1 MTRGLISDLTEPDI
15 PPALEAA
22 AQTVIDHLC
31 ALRGGGLL
39 LSAMDGRLLV
49 EWLDA
54 GVQPALIV
62 TALERVAA
70 RRRSRRVKAPL
81 SLNSC
86 KGEVKKLRK
95 KCVGGRVSAAH
106 LTPPVKEMA
115 TTLRG
120 DPLAAL
126 AMTALHALDAVQAGV
141 AEERAEAALTI
152 VRQFHRE
159 AWDASAAEHNA
170 LRAMAAEE
178 LVELREKMD
187 AIAWDTALESVARDT
202 LRQRYPMLSAAAVWD
217 RLQG

>member
-15 PPALEAA
+15 PVALEAA

-62 TALERVAA
+62 TALERVAE
-70 RRRSRRVKAPL
+70 RRRRRRVKAPL
-81 SLNSC
+81 SLKSC

-95 KCVGGRVSAAH
+95 KGLGGRMSAGH
-106 LTPPVKEMA
+106 LTPPSDETSSA
-115 TTLRG
+115 LRG
-120 DPLAAL
+120 DPLASLANAAL
-126 AMTALHALDAVQAGV
+126 EALDALPTGA
-141 AEERAEAALTI
+141 AEERAEAALAI
-152 VRQFHRE
+152 VRRFHLDAWE
-159 AWDASAAEHNA
+159 ASTAEHPA
-170 LRAMAAEE
+170 LRALAETE
-178 LVELREKMD
+178 LTELREKMD
-187 AIAWDTALESVARDT
+187 AVAWDAAVESVARDT
-202 LRQRYPMLSAAAVWD
+202 LRQRYPMLSAGAVWD

>member
-1 MTRGLISDLTEPDI
+1 VTRGLISDLTEPDI
-15 PPALEAA
+15 PLALEAA

-62 TALERVAA
+62 TALERVAE
-70 RRRSRRVKAPL
+70 RRRRRRVKAPL
-81 SLNSC
+81 SLKSC

-95 KCVGGRVSAAH
+95 KCVGGRVSGAH
-106 LTPPVKEMA
+106 LTPPVQETA
-115 TTLRG
+115 AALRG

-126 AMTALHALDAVQAGV
+126 AMAAVGALDALPAGV

-152 VRQFHRE
+152 VRQFHLD
-159 AWDASAAEHNA
+159 AWDASAREHNA
-170 LRAMAAEE
+170 LRAMAEAE
-178 LVELREKMD
+178 LTELREKMD
-187 AIAWDTALESVARDT
+187 AVAWDSAVESVARDT
-202 LRQRYPMLSAAAVWD
+202 LRRRYPMLSAAAVWD